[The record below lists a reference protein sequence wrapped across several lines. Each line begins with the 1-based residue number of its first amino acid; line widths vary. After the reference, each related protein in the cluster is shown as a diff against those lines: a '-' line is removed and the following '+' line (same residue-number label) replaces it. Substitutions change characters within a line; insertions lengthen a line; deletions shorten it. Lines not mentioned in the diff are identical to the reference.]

1 MIGVTTL
8 AANSLLMQL
17 FTLFSYFMD
26 GIAYAAEALVGE
38 AIGARDRG
46 RLKQVIPTVLRV
58 GLILASIGAV
68 LYAFLPEPFLSLL
81 TDKTDVLERALE
93 FRYWMALVPLV
104 SFAAFLWD
112 GILVGAT
119 DSRTMGM
126 AMLIAGATFFLVYA
140 VTIHPLG
147 AHGLWIAFL
156 SYLTVRST
164 LVWLLGARLYRG

>member
-1 MIGVTTL
+1 
-8 AANSLLMQL
+8 
-17 FTLFSYFMD
+17 
-26 GIAYAAEALVGE
+26 
-38 AIGARDRG
+38 
-46 RLKQVIPTVLRV
+46 
-58 GLILASIGAV
+58 
-68 LYAFLPEPFLSLL
+68 
-81 TDKTDVLERALE
+81 
-93 FRYWMALVPLV
+93 MALVPLV

-126 AMLIAGATFFLVYA
+126 AMLVAGATFFLVYT

-164 LVWLLGARLYRG
+164 LVWLLGSRLYRG